1 MGRTSMRRRGG
12 TFAICATAREN
23 TAMQQP
29 QYTHYDVIVIGGGP
43 AGSATGTFLARRGY
57 RVLILE
63 ALRHPRH
70 HIGESLLPAG
80 MPVLAELGLD
90 MRVMLQHHQAKYGAR
105 FFDPQSQRLETFA
118 FGLPSDGI
126 PPAFNVN
133 REEFDTQLKH
143 AAVTS
148 GCEFLEETPVAQ
160 AEADRQ
166 PICIT
171 LTDGTRIT
179 ADFLVDASGAAAK
192 LTRQQGGVE
201 TLPDF
206 GRLAIYTYF
215 SGVPAAHAEERSYL
229 TMHLT
234 EHGWI
239 WLIPLPGDI
248 TSVGVVLKKTGLRSG
263 LNPQQ
268 QFAAAVAESPT
279 LADRLK
285 PLVALQPYRACAGYS
300 YRCRPLTCRYGLTV
314 GDAGGFLDPIF
325 SSGVF
330 LALMGATR
338 GAQAVAES
346 LNGNTA
352 EPLRQHGQYMAA
364 GLGVFESFVRRFYQ
378 RDLVRNLFFSRH
390 QPAAMRTAVTSI
402 LAGHVWDQTN
412 PLVAAVGRSEGN
424 SAADVWAATPGAVA
438 T

>member
-1 MGRTSMRRRGG
+1 MV
-12 TFAICATAREN
+12 AICSNASEN
-23 TAMQQP
+23 AAMKF
-29 QYTHYDVIVIGGGP
+29 QYTHYNVIVIGGGP

-90 MRVMLQHHQAKYGAR
+90 MTVMLQHHQPKYGAR

-118 FGLPSDGI
+118 FGLPSDPI
-126 PPAFNVN
+126 PPAFNVR
-133 REEFDTQLKH
+133 REEFDTQLKYT
-143 AAVTS
+143 AMSS
-148 GCEFLEETPVAQ
+148 GCEFMEDAPVAQ
-160 AEADRQ
+160 AEADRE
-166 PICIT
+166 PIRVT
-171 LTDGTRIT
+171 LADGSCVT

-192 LTRQQGGVE
+192 LARQQGSVE
-201 TLPDF
+201 MLPDF

-215 SGVPAAHAEERSYL
+215 SGLPAAHPHERAYL
-229 TMHLT
+229 TMHLI

-263 LNPQQ
+263 LNPEQ
-268 QFAAAVAESPT
+268 QFAAAIEESST
-279 LADRLK
+279 LAQRLK
-285 PLVALQPYRACAGYS
+285 PLEALQPYRACAGYS

-330 LALMGATR
+330 LALIGAQR

-346 LNGNTA
+346 LSGNSP
-352 EPLRQHGQYMAA
+352 EPLRQHRQYMAD
-364 GLGVFESFVRRFYQ
+364 GLRVFESFVRRFYQ
-378 RDLVRNLFFSRH
+378 RELVRNLFFSHH
-390 QPAAMRTAVTSI
+390 QPPAMRSAVTAI
-402 LAGHVWDQTN
+402 LAGRVWDQTN
-412 PLVAAVGRSEGN
+412 PLVAAVGRRDGN
-424 SAADVWAATPGAVA
+424 TTPGIPAATPTTAS